1 MRVPTVVSRSAQF
14 HGHLP
19 FLFRGLFT
27 TCHHA
32 EVVTEKR
39 RRWFRCIDD
48 SRAGAGDD
56 ADVVAAV
63 RAKAKAD
70 AESSASW

>member
-1 MRVPTVVSRSAQF
+1 MRVPTEVSRSAQF

-19 FLFRGLFT
+19 SLFRGVFT
-27 TCHHA
+27 SSDPA
-32 EVVTEKR
+32 GVVTEKR

-56 ADVVAAV
+56 AYVVAAV

>member
-1 MRVPTVVSRSAQF
+1 MRVPTEVSRSAQF
-14 HGHLP
+14 HVHLP

-27 TCHHA
+27 TSDHA
-32 EVVTEKR
+32 GVVTEKR
-39 RRWFRCIDD
+39 RRWFHRIDD

-63 RAKAKAD
+63 RATAKAD